1 MPSCII
7 CHMDINESVEKTY
20 NCPNQHPVHDTC
32 LAEWLLH
39 SPKCPLCNRDYD
51 SYLIAKSKDFIE
63 QKAKEKNLSVEEQ
76 MRMQK
81 RTKIEK
87 IAEKMVFLKQVD
99 AIENLIEQKEY
110 DKALEELNVFE
121 GQNLS
126 KDKRYTVSFLK
137 GKTFYFKGRYD
148 MAISHLLKVIK
159 ENYEFPEVF
168 LYLGKSYE
176 KLGLTEKAKW
186 AFDSVR

>member
-7 CHMDINESVEKTY
+7 CHMVIDESVERLRE
-20 NCPNQHPVHDTC
+20 CPNRHPVHETC

-39 SPKCPLCNRDYD
+39 SQKCSLCNRDYD

-63 QKAKEKNLSVEEQ
+63 QKAKEKDLSVDEQ
-76 MRMQK
+76 MRLQK
-81 RTKIEK
+81 RKKIEK
-87 IAEKMVFLKQVD
+87 IAEKMVFLKQIDV
-99 AIENLIEQKEY
+99 IHNLIEEKEY
-110 DKALEELNVFE
+110 DKALEELNVIE

-126 KDKRYTVSFLK
+126 KVMGYTVSFLK

-186 AFDSVR
+186 AFDRVR

>member
-7 CHMDINESVEKTY
+7 CHMELNEGGEKTY
-20 NCPNQHPVHDTC
+20 NCPNQHPVHHTC

-63 QKAKEKNLSVEEQ
+63 QKAKEKDLSVDEQ
-76 MRMQK
+76 MRLQK
-81 RTKIEK
+81 RKKIEK
-87 IAEKMVFLKQVD
+87 IAEKMVFLKQIDV
-99 AIENLIEQKEY
+99 IHNLIEEKEY
-110 DKALEELNVFE
+110 DKALEELNVIE

-126 KDKRYTVSFLK
+126 KVMGYTVSFLK

-148 MAISHLLKVIK
+148 MAIGHLLKIIK
-159 ENYEFPEVF
+159 ESYELPEVF

-186 AFDSVR
+186 AFDRVR

>member
-1 MPSCII
+1 
-7 CHMDINESVEKTY
+7 MDINEGVEKTY

-39 SPKCPLCNRDYD
+39 SPKCSLCNRDYD

-110 DKALEELNVFE
+110 DKALEELNVLE

-126 KDKRYTVSFLK
+126 KDKRFTVSFLK

-148 MAISHLLKVIK
+148 MAISHLLKVIR

-186 AFDSVR
+186 AFDSIR